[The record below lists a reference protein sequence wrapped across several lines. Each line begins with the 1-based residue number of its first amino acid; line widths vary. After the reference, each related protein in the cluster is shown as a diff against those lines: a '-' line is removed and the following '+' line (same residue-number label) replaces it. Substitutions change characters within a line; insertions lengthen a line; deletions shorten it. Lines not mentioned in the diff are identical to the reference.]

1 VVSFEVVVLKKRQFV
16 DHIRVFVRA
25 GDGGNGVVHFRREKY
40 VPKGGPDGGDGGNGG
55 NVVLRAANDTDN
67 LTDLFF
73 RPRLIAENGE
83 HGSGRQKKGRAG
95 RDLVV
100 KVPPGTLVFRLEDK
114 YQRTDAL
121 TGDLEVVADLEKEGD
136 VCVVAKSGN
145 GGKGNVHFK
154 SSTNQAPQ
162 EFTAGT
168 AGEFGY
174 FFLELRKIADVG
186 LVGFPNAG
194 KSTLLGALSAAKPKV
209 ANYPFT
215 TLQPSVGVVEFKGFS
230 RATVADIPGLIEGA
244 HDNVGLGHDFLRHIM
259 RCRLLMFVLD
269 VAATEDRDPVEDLQ
283 TLRKEIKLYNEELA
297 ARPWL
302 VVANKMDVD
311 GAHERLQQLQA
322 RFSKTEV
329 IAVSAQDGY
338 GMGELRQ
345 RLADL
350 VGSPA
355 G

>member
-1 VVSFEVVVLKKRQFV
+1 MVNLKKRQFV

-55 NVVLRAANDTDN
+55 DVVLRAAMDTDN

-73 RPRLIAENGE
+73 RPRLIAANGE
-83 HGSGRQKKGRAG
+83 HGAGRQKKGRAG

-100 KVPPGTLVFRLEDK
+100 KVPPGTIVFRLEDK
-114 YQRTDAL
+114 DQKPDTL
-121 TGDLEVVADLEKEGD
+121 TGELEVVADLAKEGE
-136 VCVVAKSGN
+136 VCVIAKSGI

-154 SSTNQAPQ
+154 SPTNQAPQ

-168 AGEFGY
+168 AGESGY
-174 FFLELRKIADVG
+174 FFLELRKIADAG

-215 TLQPSVGVVEFKGFS
+215 TLQPSVGVVDFSGFS

-259 RCRLLMFVLD
+259 RCRLLLFVLD
-269 VAATEDRDPVEDLQ
+269 IAGTEERDPIEDLQ
-283 TLRKEIKLYNEELA
+283 TLRKEIKLYNDELA

-302 VVANKMDVD
+302 VVANKIDVE
-311 GAHERLQQLQA
+311 GANDRVRQIEA
-322 RFSKTEV
+322 RFPKAEV
-329 IAVSAQDGY
+329 IAVSAKQGDG
-338 GMGELRQ
+338 MANLRR
-345 RLADL
+345 RLAEL
-350 VGSPA
+350 VGASVE
-355 G
+355 